1 VRSLSYFG
9 GNVIEQIFISMHQ
22 RNLFEEIWHQLKSG
36 EMTQRLLII
45 NIFIFCFIQGLFAFS
60 RLFPTFNFID
70 NFVKEILEMNNNFSK
85 FIIHPWTI
93 LTSIFTHFLIW
104 HVASNMIFLF
114 FAGSHFE
121 KIFGATK
128 LLATYLL
135 GGLLGNLFELLAH
148 FLAPDV
154 IGGHPIVGA
163 SGAIMAIVA
172 AIAFYRPQTPVYL
185 FGIVNIPIY
194 IFAIFF
200 FVKDLIGI
208 GEKDQ
213 IAHFAH
219 LGGAFFGFL
228 AVQNIHSQ
236 SNMLN
241 RITRLFERKQ
251 GTAPRKNARFK
262 TDEVFNAEKIAKQER
277 IDEILDKISKSGYES
292 LSREEKDY
300 LFNQGQK

>member
-1 VRSLSYFG
+1 
-9 GNVIEQIFISMHQ
+9 M
-22 RNLFEEIWHQLKSG
+22 K
-36 EMTQRLLII
+36 
-45 NIFIFCFIQGLFAFS
+45 
-60 RLFPTFNFID
+60 
-70 NFVKEILEMNNNFSK
+70 
-85 FIIHPWTI
+85 PWT
-93 LTSIFTHFLIW
+93 LFTSIIAHFSLG
-104 HVASNMIFLF
+104 HLFFNMLFLF
-114 FAGSHFE
+114 FAGSMFE
-121 KIFGATK
+121 QVFGGKK
-128 LLATYLL
+128 LLLTYVF
-135 GGLLGNLFELLAH
+135 GGIMGNLFELTVT
-148 FLAPDV
+148 FLFPDFSPPHYV
-154 IGGHPIVGA
+154 VGA
-163 SGAIMAIVA
+163 SGAIMAIFS
-172 AIAFYRPQTPVYL
+172 AIAVYRPQTPIYL
-185 FGIVNIPIY
+185 FGLIAIPIY
-194 IFAIFF
+194 VLALFF
-200 FVKDLIGI
+200 LAKDLIGL
-208 GEKDQ
+208 GASDE